1 MALLKAFG
9 NILTILTTASTIVG
23 AVAIIM
29 MILHVTIDVMLRN
42 LFLLSV
48 PGTGGIVANYYMAA
62 ASFLPVALAEKLE
75 QHIAVDVL
83 HEKLPSVAKIINLQ
97 FVRLVVAVAAG
108 AAAYGFLLDALQKY
122 HLGSYVLEMNVRI
135 ANWPGY
141 FMLPFGFGLWSLIS
155 AHRFLAVLTG
165 SPDLPISKYIE
176 AKPETA

>member
-1 MALLKAFG
+1 MDSKSGVKSSLRQPRS
-9 NILTILTTASTIVG
+9 ILGLG
-23 AVAIIM
+23 
-29 MILHVTIDVMLRN
+29 R
-42 LFLLSV
+42 
-48 PGTGGIVANYYMAA
+48 
-62 ASFLPVALAEKLE
+62 
-75 QHIAVDVL
+75 
-83 HEKLPSVAKIINLQ
+83 
-97 FVRLVVAVAAG
+97 VAAG

-176 AKPETA
+176 AKPETE